1 MLLSCCLIHIA
12 IIILRGI
19 LYLVYLC
26 PCLDLALF
34 MSYLCDL
41 IFIFS
46 LIFIVINHITSFKQP
61 YWFSYNFCMI
71 TWIRK
76 TIFKYKFSFSVLLR
90 FCLIFYQFSSGV
102 AYKSVAYKK
111 SVYITVSSTYIY
123 TLFYIS
129 MEISLL

>member
-90 FCLIFYQFSSGV
+90 FCLIFYQFPSGV